1 MLYSLI
7 LTPFCGR
14 MRGTMLFNS
23 MQFAIFFPI
32 AVLLYFLI
40 PHKFRYLWLLV
51 TSYFYYMCWNPR
63 YALLLL
69 LSTLIT
75 YISGLFIGQRSLSVK
90 AKKWCV
96 GISFFLN
103 LSILFFFKYFDFL
116 FTSIADICDT
126 LGITYSK
133 PSFDVLLP
141 VGISFYIFQA
151 LSYTMDVY
159 RGEIKPERNILKYA
173 LFVSFFP
180 QLVAGP
186 IERSK
191 NLLGQFDEVHYFQY
205 DRVREG
211 LIQMLWGFF
220 LKLVIAER
228 LAITVNLIYGNYTEC
243 TGYQLMI
250 GTFAFA
256 FQIYCD
262 FASYSEIAIGSAK
275 VMGFHLM
282 ENFRQPFFADSC
294 GDLWRRWHISLNT
307 WFRDY
312 LYIPLGGSRRG
323 KVRKY
328 VNLMIVFLT
337 SGLWHGAN
345 WTYVIWGGLSGL
357 FQIIGAELAGVR
369 ASLMKLMHMKP
380 DGKVRLV
387 LSVLFTFLLFNFSL
401 IFFRSN
407 TVTEALCIV
416 KKIFTEFGFASI
428 LTTSPFE
435 LGLGVKNFLFLAFS
449 MVILFF
455 GDFCKEKYGTCGSS
469 DTAIGRLTSSRW
481 YVRWGFYY
489 LLILLILLSANL
501 GSAEFIYFQF

>member
-1 MLYSLI
+1 ME
-7 LTPFCGR
+7 
-14 MRGTMLFNS
+14 
-23 MQFAIFFPI
+23 FAVFFPI

-40 PHKFRYLWLLV
+40 PHRFRYLWLLLV
-51 TSYFYYMCWNPR
+51 SYFYYMCWNPA

-69 LSTLIT
+69 ASTLIT
-75 YISGLFIGQRSLSVK
+75 YASGLIISRDSLSVRS
-90 AKKWCV
+90 KKWCV
-96 GISFFLN
+96 GISFVLN
-103 LSILFFFKYFDFL
+103 LGILFFFKYFDFM
-116 FTSIADICDT
+116 FTSIAGICT
-126 LGITYSK
+126 ALGIHYTK
-133 PSFDVLLP
+133 PAFDVLLP

-159 RGEIKPERNILKYA
+159 RGEIKPERNVLKYA

-191 NLLGQFDEVHYFQY
+191 NLLRQFNEVHHFEY
-205 DRVREG
+205 DRVRAG

-220 LKLVIAER
+220 LKLVLAER
-228 LAITVNLIYGNYTEC
+228 FAIIVNLIYENYADC
-243 TGYQLMI
+243 TGYQLML

-262 FASYSEIAIGSAK
+262 FASYSDIAIGSAK
-275 VMGFHLM
+275 VMGFDLM

-312 LYIPLGGSRRG
+312 LYIPLGGSRKG
-323 KVRKY
+323 KLRKY
-328 VNLMIVFLT
+328 INLMIVFLT

-357 FQIIGAELAGVR
+357 FQIIGAELANVR
-369 ASLMKLMHMKP
+369 KTCMKLLHMDP
-380 DGKVRLV
+380 EGKTRHV
-387 LSVLFTFLLFNFSL
+387 LSVILTFLLFNFSL
-401 IFFRSN
+401 VFFRSES
-407 TVTEALCIV
+407 VTQALHIIRE
-416 KKIFTEFGFASI
+416 IFTGFGFASI

-449 MVILFF
+449 AVILFL
-455 GDFCKEKYGTCGSS
+455 GDLSKEKYGSTGTKHS
-469 DTAIGRLTSSRW
+469 AIGRLTSSKW
-481 YVRWGFYY
+481 YIRWGFYY
-489 LLILLILLSANL
+489 LLIVLILLSANL

>member
-1 MLYSLI
+1 MI
-7 LTPFCGR
+7 
-14 MRGTMLFNS
+14 FNS
-23 MQFAIFFPI
+23 MQFVVFFPI

-40 PHKFRYLWLLV
+40 PHKFRYLWLLA
-51 TSYFYYMCWNPR
+51 TSYFYYMCWNPK

-75 YISGLFIGQRSLSVK
+75 YASGLLIGREYMSVRR
-90 AKKWCV
+90 KKWYV

-103 LSILFFFKYFDFL
+103 LSILFFYKYFDFL
-116 FTSIADICDT
+116 FSSIARICET
-126 LGITYSK
+126 LGIDYVK
-133 PSFDVLLP
+133 PAFDVLLP

-159 RGEIKPERNILKYA
+159 RGEIRPERNVFKYA

-191 NLLGQFDEVHYFQY
+191 NLLGQFDEVHFFDY

-228 LAITVNLIYGNYTEC
+228 FAITANLIYGNYNEC

-312 LYIPLGGSRRG
+312 LYIPLGGSRKG
-323 KVRKY
+323 KTRKY

-345 WTYVIWGGLSGL
+345 WTFVIWGGLSGL
-357 FQIIGAELAGVR
+357 FQIIGAELKGIR
-369 ASLMKLMHMKP
+369 MRLMNLIHMKP
-380 DGKVRLV
+380 DGKLRHV
-387 LSVLFTFLLFNFSL
+387 LSVVSTFLLFNFSL
-401 IFFRSN
+401 IFFRSG
-407 TVTEALCIV
+407 TVSEAFCIV
-416 KKIFTEFGFASI
+416 RKIFTEFGIKSI
-428 LTTSPFE
+428 FTTSPFE
-435 LGLGVKNFLFLAFS
+435 LGLGVKNLLFLAFS
-449 MVILFF
+449 TVILLI
-455 GDFCKEKYGTCGSS
+455 GDTFKEKYGTCGGPDS
-469 DTAIGRLTSSRW
+469 AIGRLTASKW
-481 YVRWGFYY
+481 YIRWGFYY
-489 LLILLILLSANL
+489 LLVLLILLSANL
-501 GSAEFIYFQF
+501 GSAEFIYFSF